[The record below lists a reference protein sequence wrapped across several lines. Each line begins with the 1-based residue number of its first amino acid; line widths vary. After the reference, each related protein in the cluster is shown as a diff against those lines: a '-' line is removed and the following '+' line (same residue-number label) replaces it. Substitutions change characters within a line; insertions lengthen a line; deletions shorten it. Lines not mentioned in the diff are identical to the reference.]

1 MTVISSSHVTGE
13 DPHTGIVAS
22 VDIAAQAMVTCV
34 EDERL
39 EFQVCEDDMLN
50 MLGLCSSP
58 FHGSEILSTRNCIIH

>member
-1 MTVISSSHVTGE
+1 MFDSFTDSDLVHITGE

-39 EFQVCEDDMLN
+39 EFQVCEDYSHMS
-50 MLGLCSSP
+50 MIC
-58 FHGSEILSTRNCIIH
+58 T